1 MRIKWYL
8 RNKSTQD
15 FGKKPAFL
23 PKSLVNPPS
32 GHSNVKGFLSQIEE
46 ELFQIPDRSLP
57 NSNLTKYGWE
67 AVRPLA
73 DDRSFIIKEADKVSR
88 ILVWDWQTIYIYSF
102 YRNSNIY
109 RDASLRKGYLVI

>member
-1 MRIKWYL
+1 MENKINEPEFRRDFEQFWRRMRIKWHL

-23 PKSLVNPPS
+23 PKSSVDPPS

-57 NSNLTKYGWE
+57 NSSLTKDGWE

-73 DDRSFIIKEADKVSR
+73 DDRSFIINEADKVSC
-88 ILVWDWQTIYIYSF
+88 ILVWD
-102 YRNSNIY
+102 R
-109 RDASLRKGYLVI
+109 